1 LQDKTL
7 LYDIAGRVPLFF
19 GITGHRDVVADDV
32 EFVKESVRNLLRD
45 YRSRFP
51 SSPIIFVS
59 ALAEGV
65 DQIAA
70 QAALDVDGVRLA
82 AVLPMSIEEYIKDFD
97 STDVKTSFEQL
108 LSNATWQYVT
118 SFNLTDRDKLYQECG
133 RNIASLTHVLIVAW
147 NRVDNGKV
155 GGTADTVKFKLQ
167 GCIDYHSIGE
177 DDEEKYLSRNETGL
191 VFDVPIR
198 RRSEPLVDP
207 GKKTRWTVAAGD
219 AESPEDAGALL
230 NVDKPDDAVA
240 HLIERLNSE
249 NPTPGAVSG
258 TAAGY
263 VSSFFGRAEL
273 LAAHYQARSR
283 AVIKGL
289 FASAIIV
296 ALLNPFNQQEHTTTS
311 MALEVFAIVV
321 MWGLWYYGHKKR
333 LKDRYE
339 DYRSLAEAARV
350 QIAWQRSGLKDHV
363 ADSYLSSQ
371 IGELDWLRRAIR
383 SLQAV
388 DVWGGHM
395 VHQPSMQDLQTVR
408 DDWLRGQYEY
418 YAGAAVKTSGKI
430 VQLAKEGVRLTKYAK
445 VFLAAGVAIWGLS
458 RLPSLGA
465 LVPPGWLSGVDLVSF
480 EGFTWAPYLATL
492 SLALAASLKAYGE
505 IMGFAPV
512 SRRYMSMRLVLKRS
526 LEAYGSI
533 ENQSEVDRVRKI
545 QELYSVVG
553 REALVENGDWIITH
567 RQKDIKPPA

>member
-1 LQDKTL
+1 MQEPVLIDDL
-7 LYDIAGRVPLFF
+7 VGRVPLVL
-19 GITGHRDVVADDV
+19 GITGHRDVLADDV
-32 EFVKESVRNLLRD
+32 EFVKDSVRSLLRD
-45 YRSRFP
+45 YRARFQR
-51 SSPIIFVS
+51 SPIIFIS

-70 QAALDVDGVRLA
+70 EAALEVEGVRLA
-82 AVLPMSIEEYIKDFD
+82 AVLPMPREEYIKDFNAPQ
-97 STDVKTSFEQL
+97 VRTSFEQL
-108 LSNATWQYVT
+108 FSKATWQHVT
-118 SFNLTDRDKLYQECG
+118 GFNLSDRNKLYQDCG
-133 RNIASLTHVLIVAW
+133 RSIASLTHVLMVAW

-167 GCIDYHSIGE
+167 GCIDYNSIGE

-191 VFDVPIR
+191 VFDIPIR

-207 GKKTRWTVAAGD
+207 GRKTYWTVAAD
-219 AESPEDAGALL
+219 YAESPVEAGVLL

-240 HLIERLNSE
+240 RLIERLNRE
-249 NPTPGAVSG
+249 NLRPEGAPGAASS
-258 TAAGY
+258 Y
-263 VSSFFGRAEL
+263 VSSFFGRADQ
-273 LAAHYQARSR
+273 LASRYQARSR
-283 AVIKGL
+283 VIIKGL

-311 MALEVFAIVV
+311 MSLEVFAIVV

-383 SLQAV
+383 SLQAL
-388 DVWGGHM
+388 DLWSGHI
-395 VHQPSMQDLQTVR
+395 VHEPSMQNLEGVR
-408 DDWLRGQYEY
+408 DDWLKGQYEY
-418 YAGAAVKTSGKI
+418 YAGAAVKTPGKI
-430 VQLAKEGVRLTKYAK
+430 LQLAKEGVRLTKYAK
-445 VFLAAGVAIWGLS
+445 VFLAAGIAVLGLS
-458 RLPSLGA
+458 RLPSLG
-465 LVPPGWLSGVDLVSF
+465 LLLPEGWYSGLDLGHI
-480 EGFTWAPYLATL
+480 EGFKWAPYLATL

-505 IMGFAPV
+505 IMGFVPV
-512 SRRYMSMRLVLKRS
+512 SRRYKSMALVLKRS

-533 ENQSEVDRVRKI
+533 KKQPKVDKVRKI
-545 QELYSVVG
+545 QDLYSVVG